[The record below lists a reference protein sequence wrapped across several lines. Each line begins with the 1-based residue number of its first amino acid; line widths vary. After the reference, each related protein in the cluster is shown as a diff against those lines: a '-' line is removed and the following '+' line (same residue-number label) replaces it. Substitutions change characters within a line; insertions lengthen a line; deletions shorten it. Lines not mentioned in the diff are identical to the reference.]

1 MAVTHLTA
9 ADFRTM
15 PWANGLGSTVELYRR
30 EDEGRRLLI
39 RLSVADVVAD
49 GPFSSLPGID
59 RVLTLIEGDG
69 FDLDFAGAA
78 PSAPARLFQPVA
90 FSGNWQTSA
99 INLKGP
105 SRDFNLMTK
114 RGTFAVEVTHLN
126 AGSHAINTAD
136 VVFAAL
142 YVVAGNANITA
153 SSTAARAG
161 DLLLLEA
168 ENDLTAR
175 VSGDVLVIRLKSYAS
190 HA

>member
-30 EDEGRRLLI
+30 EDEVGRLLI

-49 GPFSSLPGID
+49 GPFSSLPSID
-59 RVLTLIEGDG
+59 RVLTLIQGDG

-78 PSAPARLFQPVA
+78 PPAPARLFQPVA
-90 FSGNWQTSA
+90 FSGDWQTSA

-114 RGTFAVEVTHLN
+114 RGAFSCDVIHLGTGTHT
-126 AGSHAINTAD
+126 INTAD
-136 VVFAAL
+136 MTLTAL
-142 YVVAGNANITA
+142 YMVAGDANITV
-153 SSTAARAG
+153 SSTAAKAG
-161 DLLLLEA
+161 EMLLVEA
-168 ENDLTAR
+168 EKHLTAR
-175 VSGDVLVIRLKSYAS
+175 VSGDAIVVQLKSQR
-190 HA
+190 